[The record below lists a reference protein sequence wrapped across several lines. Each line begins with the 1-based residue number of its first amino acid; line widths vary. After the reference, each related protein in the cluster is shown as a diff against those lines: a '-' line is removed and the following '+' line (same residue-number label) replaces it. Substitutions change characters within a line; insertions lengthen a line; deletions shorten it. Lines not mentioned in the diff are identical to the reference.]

1 MKFSLHSFSGIRPA
15 TDPRLVP
22 GDTAQVA
29 HNCILKSGKVIP
41 LKENVRE
48 QTCADSTRTV
58 FRQNGEWVE
67 LDFDADCVTTPVNE
81 DQYDRIYFSGH
92 PDGYLRMRGKFSGE
106 TYSVRRVFIPKP
118 ASPPEVKTESGFQMD
133 DFSTMKIT
141 FQPSGL
147 AGANKQIVTCRDRK
161 EVEEGH
167 WQLFFSVG
175 DACLDVLVVRPFDDG
190 SGVLTLGSDTITL
203 NAGSGTL
210 EIKKKDGSAYATLR
224 FSMES
229 FIPHQPSC
237 PDGTKTKIG
246 GFDLALNVYIEYN
259 SSAQYRSY
267 CYTLVDDLGQEGPP
281 SDVSEIV
288 QSYDGDTVIV
298 TMRPMSATVQTAS
311 VLSAARATVVPGLD
325 QWLTPVTVPSYERPD
340 DSVSNPDFDGSF
352 TKIRLYRT
360 AGTETDADFFF
371 VAEFDYANTV
381 EYTDTKPNS
390 ELAERLIRCENPPLN
405 MNGLVK
411 CSNGSLAAFRGKDLY
426 FCEPY
431 QPNNWPVSYNYVT
444 ANSIVGLAVSGS
456 SVFALTEGEPEIFSG
471 SHPESMGQYRSAIR
485 QACVSKKS
493 ICSAESTVF
502 YASPDGLIALS
513 SDTAAK
519 IATENHFRKEQWR
532 KLRPAEML
540 AASHD
545 NKVYLFSGKICVI
558 LDFSGGG
565 LEITTADADSASL
578 SIPDGDL
585 DDGADW
591 CGDSPKVVFTVE
603 DLLNDTLYLLHSGAL
618 WSFGTGTQFRI
629 AAYRSKIIE
638 LPYAKSFS
646 VSRVTMKAYGAD
658 SLFRLFSLNGNFETA
673 LKSDTGF
680 RIPVMRREKEWF
692 AELRGRD
699 VIRSLELA
707 DTVAELKRDE

>member
-15 TDPRLVP
+15 TDPRLIP
-22 GDTAQVA
+22 GDTAQIA
-29 HNCILKSGKVIP
+29 HNCMLKSGKVIP
-41 LKENVRE
+41 LRENVRE
-48 QTCADSTRTV
+48 KECASSTRTV
-58 FRQNGEWVE
+58 FRQNGEWIE

-92 PDGYLRMRGKFSGE
+92 TDGYLRMRGKFDGE
-106 TYSVRRVFIPKP
+106 NYSVRRVFIPKP
-118 ASPPEVKTESGFQMD
+118 ASPPEVKTESGFQVD
-133 DFSTMKIT
+133 DLSSMKIT

-147 AGANKQIVTCRDRK
+147 AGANKQIVNCSDRR

-167 WQLFFSVG
+167 WQFFFSIG
-175 DACLDVLVVRPFDDG
+175 DACLDTLVIRPFDDG
-190 SGVLTLGSDTITL
+190 SGVLTLGTNTITL
-203 NAGSGTL
+203 NAGAGTM

-224 FSMES
+224 FSLES
-229 FIPHQPSC
+229 FVAHQPSC

-246 GFDLALNVYIEYN
+246 GFDLGINVYIEYN

-288 QSYDGDTVIV
+288 QSYDGDTVTV
-298 TMRPMSATVQTAS
+298 TMRPMSAAVQTVSA
-311 VLSAARATVVPGLD
+311 VSAASSTVVPGLD
-325 QWLTPVTVPSYERPD
+325 QWLEPATAPKYERPNET
-340 DSVSNPDFDGSF
+340 VSNPNFDGTF

-371 VAEFDYANTV
+371 VAEFDYADSV

-405 MNGLVK
+405 LKGLVK
-411 CSNGSLAAFRGKDLY
+411 CSNGALAAFRGKDLY

-431 QPNNWPVSYNYVT
+431 QPNNWPVAYNYVT
-444 ANSIVGLAVSGS
+444 ASSIVGLAVSGS
-456 SVFALTEGEPEIFSG
+456 SVFALTESEPEIFSG
-471 SHPESMGQYRSAIR
+471 SHPESMGQYRSTIR
-485 QACVSKKS
+485 QACVAKKS

-513 SDTAAK
+513 SDTSAK
-519 IATENHFRKEQWR
+519 IVTENHFRKEQWQ
-532 KLRPAEML
+532 KLYPPNML

-545 NKVYLFSGKICVI
+545 NKVFLFSGRICII

-565 LEITTADADSASL
+565 LEITTADTDSASP
-578 SIPDGDL
+578 SIPDSGL

-591 CGDSPKVVFTVE
+591 CGSASKAVFTVE
-603 DLLNDTLYLLHSGAL
+603 DTLNDTLYLLHSNVL
-618 WSFGTGTQFRI
+618 WSFGTGTQFRL
-629 AAYRSKIIE
+629 AAYRSKVIE
-638 LPYAKSFS
+638 LPYAKAFS
-646 VSRVTMKAYGAD
+646 VSRVKLKTYNED
-658 SLFRLFSLNGNFETA
+658 SLFRLFSSNAEFEVP
-673 LKSDTGF
+673 LKMDTGF

-692 AELRGRD
+692 AEIRGRD

-707 DTVAELKRDE
+707 DTVMELKRDE